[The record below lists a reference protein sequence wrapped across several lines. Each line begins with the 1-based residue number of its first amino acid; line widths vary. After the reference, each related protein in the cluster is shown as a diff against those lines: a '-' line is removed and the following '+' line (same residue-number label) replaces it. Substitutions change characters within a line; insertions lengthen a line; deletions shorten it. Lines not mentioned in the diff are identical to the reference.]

1 MFFEVFL
8 ANAGLGDFLNLI
20 VSFEHAKK
28 MTAPSQTQVYFAR
41 TLLARLAVW
50 PVLRIAVDSSWGGPE
65 SMQKRSWM
73 ASELLDVFES
83 LSSSSTLNP
92 NSASNQ
98 VDEDYIEEMILQM
111 MNDEFDC
118 VVEDGSS
125 TEVAADLVK
134 LWKEAKSDGEQA
146 IEQSMKFWE
155 EKERAIQGHRIQ
167 AQEVKAEEEEWEE
180 DGSASGDEDE
190 EDGNR
195 MEVDEPPA
203 LIDRRNKEGP
213 VIDEDGFTLVKGNG
227 RRHG

>member
-1 MFFEVFL
+1 MIFS
-8 ANAGLGDFLNLI
+8 DLI
-20 VSFEHAKK
+20 ITFAHTKK

-41 TLLARLAVW
+41 TVIARLAVW

-65 SMQKRSWM
+65 SKQKRSWM

-83 LSSSSTLNP
+83 SSPSSTLNP
-92 NSASNQ
+92 KSASNQ

-125 TEVAADLVK
+125 TEVAADLVAFWREK
-134 LWKEAKSDGEQA
+134 GAKSGGEKA
-146 IEQSMKFWE
+146 IEQRMKFWE
-155 EKERAIQGHRIQ
+155 EKEMAIQGKQIQ
-167 AQEVKAEEEEWEE
+167 AQEVKVDEEEWEE
-180 DGSASGDEDE
+180 DDGESGDEDGS
-190 EDGNR
+190 DNA

-203 LIDRRNKEGP
+203 LIDRRNEGGP
-213 VIDEDGFTLVKGNG
+213 VIDEDGFTLVKGKA

>member
-1 MFFEVFL
+1 
-8 ANAGLGDFLNLI
+8 
-20 VSFEHAKK
+20 

-65 SMQKRSWM
+65 SKQKRTWM
-73 ASELLDVFES
+73 ASELLDVFD
-83 LSSSSTLNP
+83 SSSPSNTLHP

-134 LWKEAKSDGEQA
+134 LWKEAKSGGEKA

-155 EKERAIQGHRIQ
+155 DKERAIQGKRIQ
-167 AQEVKAEEEEWEE
+167 AQEIKVEEEEWEG
-180 DGSASGDEDE
+180 DGGESGDEEDE
-190 EDGNR
+190 EDGSDNG
-195 MEVDEPPA
+195 MEVDVPPT
-203 LIDRRNKEGP
+203 LIDRRNNEVP
-213 VIDEDGFTLVKGNG
+213 VIDEDGFTLVKGKG
-227 RRHG
+227 TRHG